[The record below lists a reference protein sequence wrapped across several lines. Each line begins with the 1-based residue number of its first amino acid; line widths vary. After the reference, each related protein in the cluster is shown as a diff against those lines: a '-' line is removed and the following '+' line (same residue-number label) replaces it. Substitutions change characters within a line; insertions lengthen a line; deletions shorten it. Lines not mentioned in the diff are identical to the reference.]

1 MAFAR
6 GDPRNAHGPS
16 NAKLFVRLYR
26 DRFRHVE
33 GLGWYSWDGY
43 RWKRT
48 GAKMALWEAGEMA
61 EEIPDI
67 APARPVQRPGTP
79 STGAGCSSSCPT
91 TANRTGRRLP
101 ARCQGAPGEAVD
113 LPDHRAQ
120 LCRRRG
126 WGAASRH
133 SPGSMKGVH
142 GTGAWW
148 RLITAHRVHS

>member
-43 RWKRT
+43 RWKRA
-48 GAKMALWEAGEMA
+48 GAKMASWEAGEMA

-101 ARCQGAPGEAVD
+101 ARCPRRSCRPPGPSSPTVSAARLGCRIPAFPRLHERRARDRGLVAA
-113 LPDHRAQ
+113 DHRA
-120 LCRRRG
+120 
-126 WGAASRH
+126 
-133 SPGSMKGVH
+133 
-142 GTGAWW
+142 
-148 RLITAHRVHS
+148 